1 MIEIEIDDVSLEKL
15 RDIAHVIA
23 NNLNGCRFIFLN
35 GNLGTGKTTFVKFF
49 CENFGIKPEN
59 VSSPTFTVVNVYS
72 GLKTVY
78 HIDLYRLNDIEELFY
93 VLEGQLE
100 DEEGIF
106 LIEWSNIFPEYFTEK
121 GIEIE
126 LKHKSNDKRDLIL
139 YLPEENKKLI
149 NELRRCKDGEKFGTK
164 IWKIRETSCKI

>member
-1 MIEIEIDDVSLEKL
+1 MIELEIYDVSLENL
-15 RDIAHVIA
+15 RDIARIIA
-23 NNLNGCRFIFLN
+23 NNLNGYRFIFLN
-35 GNLGTGKTTFVKFF
+35 GNLGTGKTTFVKYF
-49 CENFGIKPEN
+49 CENFGIKTED

-72 GLKTVY
+72 GLKTIY

-126 LKHKSNDKRDLIL
+126 LKHKSNDKRDLIIKV
-139 YLPEENKKLI
+139 PEENQKLI
-149 NELRRCKDGEKFGTK
+149 NELRRCKNGRKSETK
-164 IWKIRETSCKI
+164 I